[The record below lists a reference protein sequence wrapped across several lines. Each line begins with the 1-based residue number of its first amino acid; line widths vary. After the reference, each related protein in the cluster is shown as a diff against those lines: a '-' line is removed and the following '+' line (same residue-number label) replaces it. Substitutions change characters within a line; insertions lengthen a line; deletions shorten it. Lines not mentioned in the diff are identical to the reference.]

1 MDIIF
6 IDILIFELNNFLE
19 SDRIKEVYKL
29 VERGEIKVVFLE
41 LIYDEILNW
50 ILKNIE
56 EFS

>member
-41 LIYDEILNW
+41 LIYDEILN
-50 ILKNIE
+50 
-56 EFS
+56 